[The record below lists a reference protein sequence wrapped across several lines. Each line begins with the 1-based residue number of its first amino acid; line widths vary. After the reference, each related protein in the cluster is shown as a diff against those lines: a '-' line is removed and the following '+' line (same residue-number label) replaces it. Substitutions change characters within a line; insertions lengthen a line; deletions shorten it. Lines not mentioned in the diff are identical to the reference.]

1 MPHNVFEG
9 NTHKYVLTEIDV
21 AWRYNVAR
29 PLKTKKS
36 SEAEFVLETIY
47 KKCGVFKYLKA
58 FQCDNGSEFKNET
71 TKLLEKHNDDIQRT
85 TIKYKHIYTAFMEAF
100 NKKLAKLLFKPMDVQ
115 ELQDLG

>member
-1 MPHNVFEG
+1 M
-9 NTHKYVLTEIDV
+9 
-21 AWRYNVAR
+21 
-29 PLKTKKS
+29 
-36 SEAEFVLETIY
+36 LETIY
-47 KKCGVFKYLKA
+47 KKGGVFKYLKA